1 MHDEAYEISHIY
13 TLFKINKFW
22 KEHLLLL
29 FCVGWNLWSRLTKCN
44 TFSMKKKAFRY
55 FDTFSGSSL
64 SMYVILEKKRMAT
77 NVIYCR
83 GISQNRMF
91 RRRVCLSLSGSS
103 FFSLLKHFQQYI
115 TCWRLLCFAF
125 TFCWLRFVFIFV
137 SECLFKSFISSVIP
151 YCLWNDFCHQKT
163 CVFDLTGLILW
174 KGLFIF
180 ISGNYL
186 QQSFFLNVK
195 NKNRT

>member
-29 FCVGWNLWSRLTKCN
+29 FCVEWNLWSRLTKCN
-44 TFSMKKKAFRY
+44 TFSMKKKVFRY

-103 FFSLLKHFQQYI
+103 FFSLLKHFQQHI
-115 TCWRLLCFAF
+115 TCWRLLCFEI
-125 TFCWLRFVFIFV
+125 TFCWLRFVFIFFRNV
-137 SECLFKSFISSVIP
+137 YLNLLFLLSFHIVYEMIFVIKKLA
-151 YCLWNDFCHQKT
+151 CSTSL
-163 CVFDLTGLILW
+163 
-174 KGLFIF
+174 GLFF
-180 ISGNYL
+180 GKVFLYL
-186 QQSFFLNVK
+186 
-195 NKNRT
+195 